1 MALAAKLGWKLHQM
15 DVKTTFL
22 NGLVEDEVYV
32 EQPLG
37 FETHDRQS
45 HVCRWKKALYGLKQ
59 VPRTWYGRI
68 DSFLMRL
75 DFTKSKVDFNLCDK
89 IDDGD
94 DPIHPCADGYERQLT
109 SEKEVCDRM

>member
-1 MALAAKLGWKLHQM
+1 MACGFSQKEEIDHEETFAPMAKYTSIRAIMALATKLGWKLHQM
-15 DVKTTFL
+15 DVKTAFL
-22 NGLVEDEVYV
+22 NGVVEEEVYM

-68 DSFLMRL
+68 
-75 DFTKSKVDFNLCDK
+75 
-89 IDDGD
+89 
-94 DPIHPCADGYERQLT
+94 
-109 SEKEVCDRM
+109 